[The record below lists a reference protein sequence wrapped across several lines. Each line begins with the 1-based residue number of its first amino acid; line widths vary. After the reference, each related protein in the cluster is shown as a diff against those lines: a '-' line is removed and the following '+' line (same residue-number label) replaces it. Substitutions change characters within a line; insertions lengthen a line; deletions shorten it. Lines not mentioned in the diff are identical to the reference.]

1 MPTKNHELT
10 EAEWEIIKAVWDNQP
25 CTAPAVQELLQRLK
39 GWHYSTVKTM
49 MDRMVAKGLLKQ
61 EKIRNLTLYRSVITK
76 KEAQT
81 CEIMRTVK
89 RAFNGAL
96 TPMMQ
101 FLLENKDLSHDEL
114 SGLEA
119 MIKSKKE
126 KTKRKNSL

>member
-76 KEAQT
+76 KEAQS

-101 FLLENKDLSHDEL
+101 FLLENKDLSNDEL
-114 SGLEA
+114 SGLEE
-119 MIKSKKE
+119 MIKNKKE
-126 KTKRKNSL
+126 KVTKISN

>member
-1 MPTKNHELT
+1 MHVKNHELT

-61 EKIRNLTLYRSVITK
+61 EKIRNLALYRSVITK
-76 KEAQT
+76 KEAQS

-101 FLLENKDLSHDEL
+101 FLLENKDLSNDEL

-119 MIKSKKE
+119 MIKIKKE
-126 KTKRKNSL
+126 KVTKNSN